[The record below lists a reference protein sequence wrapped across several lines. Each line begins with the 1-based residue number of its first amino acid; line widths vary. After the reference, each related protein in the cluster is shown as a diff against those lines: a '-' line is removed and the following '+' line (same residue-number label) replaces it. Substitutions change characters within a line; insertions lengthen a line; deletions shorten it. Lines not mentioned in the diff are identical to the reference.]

1 MDNVEGYWSPEFLA
15 QTLGIP
21 LRTIYN
27 WRSRG
32 EGPRA
37 FKIGRHVRYR
47 PTDVEDWLE
56 AHADAPAERV
66 GHA

>member
-1 MDNVEGYWSPEFLA
+1 MGEETFWSPEALA

-27 WRSRG
+27 WRTRG

-37 FKIGRHVRYR
+37 FKIGRHVRYK
-47 PTDVEDWLE
+47 PADVALWLE
-56 AHADAPAERV
+56 AQADKPRERV
-66 GHA
+66 GGA

>member
-1 MDNVEGYWSPEFLA
+1 MQAAAQESYWSPEFLA

-21 LRTIYN
+21 LRTVYN
-27 WRSRG
+27 WRSKG

-47 PTDVEDWLE
+47 PSES
-56 AHADAPAERV
+56 
-66 GHA
+66 